1 MTLSK
6 LLYILLVALLACG
19 DGPGSVDP
27 SSPDA
32 PDEPLPQP
40 DGGLDARTPLDGSR
54 PPLDALVAPLDASR
68 DAGAK
73 TIATVSGGQLEG
85 AVEGRSR
92 LFLGIPYARASRFVP
107 PEPAEPWSGVRPA
120 RAFGPICPQA
130 TPERRFP
137 DVQSLPQSEDCLLLN
152 VYAPVDADRAPVM
165 VYIHGGSGISGAG
178 SDYDGRYLSEAGG
191 VVVVTLNYRLGA
203 LSWLAHPVLDRGLS
217 VPSGN
222 LGLRDQQLA
231 LRWVRDNIAAF
242 GGDPSRVTLFGQSAG
257 ALHTCLHM
265 FATGSEQLAQRFVM
279 QSGGCVNS
287 AVGPLRRPGI
297 ELVTSDLISALC
309 SGAADAAACLR
320 ERGTDELVN
329 FRNTRGS
336 LQEQLA
342 PYVDGQL
349 FVDHPNALARAGKFV
364 HAPVI
369 TGSNALET
377 NFLSDPLWGQKWP
390 LVNNAVELLVGV
402 SAMYPDSVL
411 DILAHYGA
419 PASDAA
425 ANVLLTR
432 IMDDSWFRCPA
443 RALAREASAHG
454 GQAFS
459 YSFDVKPGV
468 HLQELDYVFGWP
480 GAPVS
485 QRYPDAVTP
494 PTPSVLRAMQRYWT
508 TFARTGDPNDGEVA
522 WPKYEPAQPALLR
535 LAEPLSK
542 ADDASQPDC
551 DFWDGVYDAIAS
563 RR

>member
-1 MTLSK
+1 MPLSK
-6 LLYILLVALLACG
+6 VRYILLVALLACA
-19 DGPGSVDP
+19 DGQ
-27 SSPDA
+27 SSPA
-32 PDEPLPQP
+32 PDSPDDPDKPPAQL
-40 DGGLDARTPLDGSR
+40 DGGLDGQTLLDSSR
-54 PPLDALVAPLDASR
+54 PPLDAFVPPRDASR
-68 DAGAK
+68 DAGAEAV
-73 TIATVSGGQLEG
+73 ATVSGGQLEG
-85 AVEGRSR
+85 AVEGHSKV
-92 LFLGIPYARASRFVP
+92 FLGIPYARANRFVP
-107 PEPAEPWSGVRPA
+107 PEPAQPWSGVRAA

-242 GGDPSRVTLFGQSAG
+242 GGDPARVTLFGQSAG

-265 FATGSEQLAQRFVM
+265 FATGSEQLVQRFVM

-287 AVGPLRRPGI
+287 AVGPVRRAGI
-297 ELVTSDLISALC
+297 ELVTSDLINALC
-309 SGAADAAACLR
+309 NGAADAAACLR
-320 ERGTDELVN
+320 ERGADELVN
-329 FRNTRGS
+329 YKNTRGS
-336 LQEQLA
+336 LQEQLT
-342 PYVDGQL
+342 PHVDGQL
-349 FVDHPNALARAGKFV
+349 LVDHPNVLARAGKFV

-390 LVNNAVELLVGV
+390 LVNNAIELLVGV
-402 SAMYPDSVL
+402 TAMYPDSVL

-425 ANVLLTR
+425 ANVTMAR

-443 RALAREASAHG
+443 RALAREASTHG
-454 GQAFS
+454 GAAFW

-485 QRYPDAVTP
+485 QRYADAVKP

-508 TFARTGDPNDGEVA
+508 TFARSGDPNDGELA

-535 LAEPLSK
+535 LAEPLNK
-542 ADDASQPDC
+542 ADDPSRADC
-551 DFWDGVYDAIAS
+551 DFWDGIYEAS
-563 RR
+563 ASQP